1 MTKDSILE
9 RAKQVMKR
17 EKVDAEKA
25 WAIAVAELTIEEMNS
40 QEKEKS
46 QKVELDHVITEGK
59 KVVGELKKL
68 LEDDND

>member
-25 WAIAVAELTIEEMNS
+25 WAIAVAELTIEEMNA